1 LSMDH
6 LADVARLARL
16 LGVVLGRP
24 ATGDSLAGA
33 VSAAL
38 DSVAAP
44 GVLLPGSAHPRV
56 LLLAWDQPP
65 IVIGAGSFQSEILA
79 LAGGRNLFED
89 VPAPSATVSIEAIA
103 DRDPDLILVADTA
116 VPAIARRPEWRVVAA
131 VRERRFVH
139 MPATAFS
146 RPGLRAPELVR
157 ALRVALEAAHP

>member
-1 LSMDH
+1 M
-6 LADVARLARL
+6 
-16 LGVVLGRP
+16 
-24 ATGDSLAGA
+24 
-33 VSAAL
+33 
-38 DSVAAP
+38 
-44 GVLLPGSAHPRV
+44 LPGWRGCSGSYWAGRRPVILSPAPSRRLWTRHPRV